1 MDFFPHVSSHLNPVT
16 QFGLI
21 LLLGLLGGEV
31 ARLSRVFPQ
40 ISGYIIVGFLVGPNG
55 FNLATPTLL
64 SGSTFFID
72 IALGLILFDLGRHL
86 DFNWLRHDRGLLP
99 MALTESFLTFTL
111 IFFVLVLFKFPWLPS
126 ALAATIATATSPAVV
141 MMVAHDISS
150 EGPITRRT
158 MILTSLNNLFALT
171 LFTILLPITHL
182 KGSTTQIISEH
193 ITYRLLGSVILGL
206 SMFIITIALSRLT
219 GKNKESQFIL
229 FVGAVALGIGL
240 AISLN
245 LSTMLTLFT
254 LGVAARNFDRH
265 HRLTEVDFGWL
276 ARLFFVLL
284 FVVTGVY
291 LKFQGLWQ
299 ATCVVLAFFFVKI
312 SAKIIGV
319 FIFSGASRL
328 TKQQALALSLTLVPM
343 AELAIGM
350 SNRLVYFNPNFSH
363 QLLTIIT
370 AAVAVLYIL
379 GPIAVQIA
387 FIKTG
392 EATAESG

>member
-1 MDFFPHVSSHLNPVT
+1 MDFFPHVSSHLNPVA

-219 GKNKESQFIL
+219 GKNKESQFVL
-229 FVGAVALGIGL
+229 FVGAIALSIGL

-254 LGVAARNFDRH
+254 LGVAARNVDRKH
-265 HRLTEVDFGWL
+265 NLSEVDFGWF
-276 ARLFFVLL
+276 ARLFFILL
-284 FVVTGVY
+284 FVVTGIY
-291 LKFQGLWQ
+291 LKFAGLWI
-299 ATCVVLAFFFVKI
+299 ATGIVLIFIFVKI
-312 SAKIIGV
+312 VAKLFGV
-319 FIFSGASRL
+319 LIFSRVSHL
-328 TKQQALALSLTLVPM
+328 THRQALALGLTLSPM

-350 SNRLVYFNPNFSH
+350 SNRLVYFNPNFNP
-363 QLLTIIT
+363 QLITIIT
-370 AAVAVLYIL
+370 AVVAILYIIS
-379 GPIAVQIA
+379 PIAVHMA

-392 EATAESG
+392 EAAEPF

>member
-1 MDFFPHVSSHLNPVT
+1 MHFLPHFPIHFNPIVL
-16 QFGLI
+16 FGLT
-21 LLLGLLGGEV
+21 LLLGLLGGEI
-31 ARLSRVFPQ
+31 AKTTRLLPR
-40 ISGYIIVGFLVGPNG
+40 ISGYIAVGFLVGPNG
-55 FNLATPTLL
+55 FNIATASALADA
-64 SGSTFFID
+64 SFFVD

-86 DFNWLRHDRGLLP
+86 DFSWLKHDRGLLP
-99 MALTESFLTFTL
+99 MAITESFLTFSL
-111 IFFVLVLFKFPWLPS
+111 VFIVLYIFKFPWLPS

-158 MILTSLNNLFALT
+158 MMLTSLNNLFALI
-171 LFTILLPITHL
+171 LFTILLPVTYV
-182 KGSTTQIISEH
+182 KSSTPQIISEH
-193 ITYRLLGSVILGL
+193 ITYRLFGSVILGL
-206 SMFIITIALSRLT
+206 VIFIITTCLSRLT

-254 LGVAARNFDRH
+254 FGVAARNLDRN

-299 ATCVVLAFFFVKI
+299 VGI
-312 SAKIIGV
+312 SLNLNTD
-319 FIFSGASRL
+319 FILKVNTNF
-328 TKQQALALSLTLVPM
+328 TLF
-343 AELAIGM
+343 EQRFHI
-350 SNRLVYFNPNFSH
+350 F
-363 QLLTIIT
+363 
-370 AAVAVLYIL
+370 
-379 GPIAVQIA
+379 
-387 FIKTG
+387 
-392 EATAESG
+392 